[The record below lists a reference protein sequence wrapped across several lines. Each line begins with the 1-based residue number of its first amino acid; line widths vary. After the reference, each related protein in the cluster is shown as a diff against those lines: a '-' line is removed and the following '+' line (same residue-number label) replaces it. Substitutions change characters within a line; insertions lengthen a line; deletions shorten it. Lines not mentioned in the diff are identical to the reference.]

1 MKRINFKSMFT
12 LILTGAAAALITA
25 CSGSAEP
32 QIVVVTAT
40 PTATR
45 PVVMTA
51 PAATPVVELTVK
63 PATPAVTPVVEL
75 TVKPATPPQLE
86 EEYEAGTFL
95 KSSDDEIFYVTEAGR
110 RQRIVDE
117 DTFRAFGF
125 ARQDIISVGPDA
137 LVTVPPAGELTRLVY
152 DDQDRLYWVAE
163 GRGWPVDE
171 WKKVVERA
179 DYGGIQPT
187 HLDRSLETR
196 LALQP
201 GLTDGMLLRAG
212 DAVYYFNQNSL
223 IPVPGGVGREVAVL
237 DVPVEMLGAY
247 TQQTQL
253 EVAAVQ
259 LKADTPAAN
268 VRQSPS
274 LEAEVIGTLQNTA
287 EIVAQGRS
295 SDQHWLQI
303 AYQGQ
308 PGWLAAD
315 LAVDA
320 VALRLLPIIKAETV
334 AADVPEAEPAAVVES
349 STPQPLFCTIVPI
362 RGFGKVWSEH
372 LEVKNTL
379 GCADS
384 WQNGEQGTQAAV
396 QVFQNGLMVWL
407 QADGYYSG
415 DPVYVFFADGS
426 YQRFGDLGPADPA
439 KVGTIPT
446 GFYAIGDKF
455 SKVYW
460 EGTGAQVKERLGY
473 AIGPASDSAGA
484 FQQFSNGRMFWTE
497 TIDRIFVIYEYGY
510 FEGETYIPVHTW
522 HSYEDTF

>member
-1 MKRINFKSMFT
+1 MKRINLKTSFA
-12 LILTGAAAALITA
+12 LILAGAATALIMA

-40 PTATR
+40 STAT
-45 PVVMTA
+45 PEVVVT
-51 PAATPVVELTVK
+51 PPATPVVELTVK
-63 PATPAVTPVVEL
+63 PAAPAATSVGEL
-75 TVKPATPPQLE
+75 PAPAAPPAQLE
-86 EEYEAGTFL
+86 ERYEAGTLL
-95 KSSDDEIFYVTEAGR
+95 KDSDDEIFYVTEAGR
-110 RQRIVDE
+110 RQRLADG
-117 DTFRAFGF
+117 DTFHAFRF
-125 ARQDIISVGPDA
+125 VRQDIIPVGEEA
-137 LVTVPPAGELTRLVY
+137 LAAVPLAGELTRLVY

-163 GRGWPVDE
+163 GRRWSVDE
-171 WKKVVERA
+171 WKKVIERA
-179 DYGGIQPT
+179 DYAGIQPT
-187 HLDRSLETR
+187 YLDRSLETR

-201 GLTDGMLLRAG
+201 GLSDGMLLRA
-212 DAVYYFNQNSL
+212 DETVYYFNQNSL

-247 TQQTQL
+247 TPQTQL
-253 EVAAVQ
+253 EAAGVQ
-259 LKADTPAAN
+259 LKTDTPAAN
-268 VRQSPS
+268 VHQSPS
-274 LEAEVIGTLQNTA
+274 LEAEVMGTLSNTA
-287 EIVAQGRS
+287 KIVAQGRS

-303 AYQGQ
+303 AYQDQ

-315 LAVDA
+315 LVVDS
-320 VALRLLPIIKAETV
+320 VALRLLPVIEVTPIP
-334 AADVPEAEPAAVVES
+334 ADVPEAEPAAMVES
-349 STPQPLFCTIVPI
+349 STPPPLFCTIVPI

-372 LEVKNTL
+372 REVKNTL

-384 WQNGEQGTQAAV
+384 WQDGEQATQAAV

-426 YQRFGDLGPADPA
+426 YQRFGDLGAADPV
-439 KVGTIPT
+439 KVGAIPT
-446 GFYAIGDKF
+446 GFYAVGDKF

-473 AIGPASDSAGA
+473 AIGPANDSAGA

-497 TIDRIFVIYEYGY
+497 TIDRIFVVYEYGY
-510 FEGETYIPVHTW
+510 FEGQTYIMVHTW